1 MTFRSAVAGSAQVE
15 LSGDSA
21 QTAES
26 AVGEDV
32 GAVSQ
37 GLAGSTDVLGLLPKV
52 LVPFEPAP
60 MSVTS
65 VEVEV
70 GEEQGCGR
78 VVGQA
83 QDPKLA

>member
-1 MTFRSAVAGSAQVE
+1 MTFRSAVAGSGQAE
-15 LSGDSA
+15 LFEDSA

-26 AVGEDV
+26 AVGEEV

-52 LVPFEPAP
+52 LVPFEPEP
-60 MSVTS
+60 MRVTS
-65 VEVEV
+65 VEDE
-70 GEEQGCGR
+70 EEQGCGR

>member
-1 MTFRSAVAGSAQVE
+1 MTYRSAVAGSAQAE
-15 LSGDSA
+15 LSEDSG

-26 AVGEDV
+26 AVGEEV
-32 GAVSQ
+32 GAESQ
-37 GLAGSTDVLGLLPKV
+37 GLAGLTDLLGLLPKV

-65 VEVEV
+65 VEVQV
-70 GEEQGCGR
+70 EQGCGR

>member
-1 MTFRSAVAGSAQVE
+1 M
-15 LSGDSA
+15 
-21 QTAES
+21 
-26 AVGEDV
+26 GEEV

-65 VEVEV
+65 VEVE
-70 GEEQGCGR
+70 EEQGCGR

>member
-1 MTFRSAVAGSAQVE
+1 MTFRSAVAGSAQAE
-15 LSGDSA
+15 LFEDSA

-26 AVGEDV
+26 AVGEEV
-32 GAVSQ
+32 GAESQ
-37 GLAGSTDVLGLLPKV
+37 GLAGLTDVLGLLPKV

-60 MSVTS
+60 MSATS

-70 GEEQGCGR
+70 EQGCGR

>member
-1 MTFRSAVAGSAQVE
+1 MTFRSAVAGSGQAE
-15 LSGDSA
+15 LSEDSA

-26 AVGEDV
+26 AVGEEV

-65 VEVEV
+65 VEVE
-70 GEEQGCGR
+70 EEQGCGR

>member
-1 MTFRSAVAGSAQVE
+1 M
-15 LSGDSA
+15 
-21 QTAES
+21 
-26 AVGEDV
+26 GEEV
-32 GAVSQ
+32 GAESQ
-37 GLAGSTDVLGLLPKV
+37 GLAGLTDVLGLLPKV

-65 VEVEV
+65 VEVE
-70 GEEQGCGR
+70 GEQGCGR

>member
-1 MTFRSAVAGSAQVE
+1 MTFRSAVAGSGQAE
-15 LSGDSA
+15 LFEDSA

-26 AVGEDV
+26 AVEEEV
-32 GAVSQ
+32 GAESQ
-37 GLAGSTDVLGLLPKV
+37 GLPGLTDVLGLLPKV

-70 GEEQGCGR
+70 EQGCGR

>member
-70 GEEQGCGR
+70 EQGCGR

>member
-1 MTFRSAVAGSAQVE
+1 MTFRSAVAGSGQAE
-15 LSGDSA
+15 LSEDSA

-26 AVGEDV
+26 AVGEVV

-70 GEEQGCGR
+70 EQGCGR

>member
-1 MTFRSAVAGSAQVE
+1 MTFRSAVAGSGQAE
-15 LSGDSA
+15 LSEDSA

-26 AVGEDV
+26 AVGEEV

-65 VEVEV
+65 VEVGV
-70 GEEQGCGR
+70 EQGCGR